1 MKKILVSSTFKDMHF
16 ERDVLMNKLLPRLNE
31 ELFPHGESVDFIDLR
46 WGIDTTE
53 LEDEESNKKILG
65 VCLDEIDEAKPYII
79 VLIGDRYGWIPPKEL
94 LLDVAGSKGVNVN
107 NEAISVTD
115 LEITYSAFLS
125 KERNDRVL
133 FFFRDDI
140 VGKEDFS
147 KHDQDIYYES
157 SEEMKEKLASL
168 KRRIIEKYPNQIFHY
183 SLSYHRGKDSF
194 TGLDNFQKLVYNK
207 LKYNLMIDIKEEEN
221 LTLSE
226 SIIRKSHRYFEKLYQ
241 NAYVSPYALECP
253 YFEQP
258 DEEYK
263 YNLPLFTLI
272 TGPSGSGRKTTLAI
286 KYKNSLKERNTI
298 SIPYVCS
305 LNDQTSSVYEF
316 AEFLKDLFY
325 PFVSKSYSEDEF
337 DASSTASLAELID
350 YADMECHQLINIFV
364 MNADSSFISFIR
376 ALEVNLHLNRHVA
389 FYIQVN
395 EYQDMPLPFYK
406 QNYHIELNDFT
417 EEEKYGIIHSIL
429 KKRGKELP
437 SSVIDTIIKKEGAN
451 SPLYLTLLIEKLLLF
466 NKEDF
471 DRLFASKNI
480 TMSQFMNDE
489 VIKSGSTVKE
499 LAKELFALLKQR
511 ISSEV
516 VEKLIAVLSI
526 KELPL
531 SKSDIKSL
539 FRYHKW
545 RFSELSLSLFT
556 KLIPELFIQSDWQI
570 HFFND
575 DIAEAAKEISKDY
588 TDDVIDWIE
597 NSEVSINVSITLPFL
612 YKRKRDVNKFLD
624 LYLKEA
630 KKMVEEASSDMSV
643 EDSQVN
649 VTYFA
654 VMCLKQAVS
663 EQDEFPLLLQKEFYR
678 RLINGSVSNPLIAC
692 YYLTSYLEYHDDG
705 GIKLQPLVK
714 HYMELLRFYFDAY
727 RQNPENEVIHVMA
740 LYIYQQSSYITKL
753 FLYINEEEKQFI
765 NEVVAIFT
773 NPDQQMFVEK
783 LSQYNPLI
791 AKIYSFST
799 IQSLLTYVDVFDQLP
814 PQYQEQIMGVIE
826 KTDDKFNDIPI
837 LERLLEEGINIET
850 ESQDLTASTQIIST
864 TFLIKIFKND
874 YVYDVRLR
882 NALQLI
888 INVIDYI
895 SKNDVLWLYATI
907 NSQLFTSLEL
917 LVKYENHLLD
927 EGICLENYEGINPL
941 VVRYLMLVLTHQ
953 PYCYEALKILLEG
966 AIFGVFEIQ
975 YHFLDKIEACIENML
990 SKTVEPV
997 LCLRAA
1003 TFVAKLENIETN
1015 EEKDELFFKVMSKF
1029 FDSLSYSKETL
1040 TEDAIINSFADCVG
1054 GYLLL
1059 LDREEDE
1066 EFIDEISKLPTLYL
1080 EGYSKEAIVELI
1092 HSMLE

>member
-1 MKKILVSSTFKDMHF
+1 MHF
-16 ERDVLMNKLLPRLNE
+16 ERDVLINKLLPRLNE

-94 LLDVAGSKGVNVN
+94 LLDVASTKGVDVN
-107 NEAISVTD
+107 NEEISVTD

-140 VGKEDFS
+140 IGKEGFS

-157 SEEMKEKLASL
+157 SLEMKEKLASL
-168 KRRIIEKYPNQIFHY
+168 KLRIIEKYPNQIFHY
-183 SLSYHRGKDSF
+183 SLSYHKGKDSI
-194 TGLDNFQKLVYNK
+194 TGLDSFQKLVYNQ
-207 LKYNLMIDIKEEEN
+207 LKENLMADIKEEKN

-226 SIIRKSHRYFEKLYQ
+226 SIIRKSHRYFEKLYE

-258 DEEYK
+258 GEEYE

-286 KYKNSLKERNTI
+286 KYKNSLEKENTI

-305 LNDQTSSVYEF
+305 LNDQTSSVSEF

-325 PFVSKSYSEDEF
+325 PFVSKSYLEDDF
-337 DASSTASLAELID
+337 DASSTTSLAELID
-350 YADMECHQLINIFV
+350 FANTECNQFINIFV
-364 MNADSSFISFIR
+364 MNADSSFISFVR
-376 ALEVNLHLNRHVA
+376 ALEVNLIFNRHVA

-406 QNYHIELNDFT
+406 QNLHIELNDFT
-417 EEEKYGIIHSIL
+417 EEEKYGIIHSVL

-437 SSVIDTIIKKEGAN
+437 SSVIDTIAKKEGAN

-471 DRLFASKNI
+471 DRLFASKNM
-480 TMSQFMNDE
+480 TMSQFLNDT
-489 VIKSGSTVKE
+489 IAKSGSTVKE
-499 LAKELFALLKQR
+499 LSKELFTLLKQR
-511 ISSEV
+511 ISFEV

-526 KELPL
+526 KELLL

-539 FRYHKW
+539 FRYHRW

-575 DIAEAAKEISKDY
+575 DIVEAAKEISEDCS
-588 TDDVIDWIE
+588 DDVIDWIE
-597 NSEVSINVSITLPFL
+597 NSEVSFNVSIALPFL
-612 YKRKRDVNKFLD
+612 YKRKHNVNKFLD

-630 KKMVEEASSDMSV
+630 KKTVEEASSNVSV
-643 EDSQVN
+643 EDSQIN

-654 VMCLKQAVS
+654 ILCLKQAVS
-663 EQDEFPLLLQKEFYR
+663 EKDEFPLLLQKEFYR
-678 RLINGSVSNPLIAC
+678 RLINGTISNPLITS
-692 YYLTSYLEYHDDG
+692 YYLATYLEYHEVG
-705 GIKLQPLVK
+705 VFKLQPLVE
-714 HYMELLRFYFDAY
+714 HYMELLRFYIDAY
-727 RQNPENEVIHVMA
+727 QQNPENENIHAMA
-740 LYIYQQSSYITKL
+740 LYIYQQSTYITDL
-753 FLYINEEEKQFI
+753 YLYINDEEKQFI
-765 NEVVAIFT
+765 NDVLAIFA
-773 NPDQQMFVEK
+773 NPDEQIFVEK
-783 LSQYNPLI
+783 LSQNNPLI
-791 AKIYSFST
+791 STIYSIAT
-799 IQSLLTYVDVFDQLP
+799 IQSLLVYVDVIDILP
-814 PQYQEQIMGVIE
+814 PFYKEQIMGAIE
-826 KTDDKFNDIPI
+826 NSDAKFNNIPN
-837 LERLLEEGINIET
+837 LKRLLEEGINIET
-850 ESQDLTASTQIIST
+850 ESQDLTVSAEIIST
-864 TFLIKIFKND
+864 TFLIKIFKNH
-874 YVYDVRLR
+874 YVYDLRLR

-907 NSQLFTSLEL
+907 NTQLFVSLEL
-917 LVKYENHLLD
+917 LVKYESHLSE
-927 EGICLENYEGINPL
+927 EGISLKNYEGINPFI
-941 VVRYLMLVLTHQ
+941 VRYLMLVLAHQ
-953 PYCYEALKILLEG
+953 PYCCDALKIILEG
-966 AIFGVFEIQ
+966 ANYGVFEVQ
-975 YHFLDKIEACIENML
+975 YHFLNKIQAFIEDML
-990 SKTVEPV
+990 TKTVEPK
-997 LCLRAA
+997 LCLHAA
-1003 TFVAKLENIETN
+1003 TFVAKLENIRTN
-1015 EEKDELFFKVMSKF
+1015 EEKDELFFAIMSKF
-1029 FDSLSYSKETL
+1029 FESLPFSKEVL
-1040 TEDAIINSFADCVG
+1040 TEDAILDGFADSVS

-1059 LDREEDE
+1059 LNREDE
-1066 EFIDEISKLPTLYL
+1066 EEFINDISRLATLYL
-1080 EGYSKEAIVELI
+1080 EGHSKETIIKLI
-1092 HSMLE
+1092 HSMLK